1 MPKALA
7 KKFSCPIEFTLEVLG
22 GKWKTVI
29 LCHLKQRPCR
39 YGELR
44 RLVPTLSDKVLTQRL
59 ADLVVSGLIV
69 RKRLPGQAKIDLYA
83 LTPRGKSL
91 SGVLDDLYTWGS
103 SHAVEFGAVIEDPLQ
118 DPAQQYPSG

>member
-7 KKFSCPIEFTLEVLG
+7 KTFSCPTEFTLEVLG

-29 LCHLKQRPCR
+29 LCYLKQRPRR

-44 RLVPTLSDKVLTQRL
+44 KLVPTLSDKVLTQRL
-59 ADLVVSGLIV
+59 ADLTGSGLIV
-69 RKRLPGQAKIDLYA
+69 RKRPPGQAKKDLYT

-91 SGVLDDLYTWGS
+91 GGLLHDLYTWGNS
-103 SHAVEFGAVIEDPLQ
+103 YAAEFGVKVRDPLK
-118 DPAQQYPSG
+118 DT